1 MRKVFIKEY
10 PWDHHECWEGKEAE
24 VGREKEP
31 SCDAGSMTISADPSG
46 AAKALCLGLSWLGLY
61 TSSWTSHQVGLAQKR
76 A

>member
-1 MRKVFIKEY
+1 M
-10 PWDHHECWEGKEAE
+10 
-24 VGREKEP
+24 GREKEP

-61 TSSWTSHQVGLAQKR
+61 TSSWTSRQVGLAQKR